1 MSTLSLKGRFRLS
14 RFIRGEK
21 ASLEPVTLNHRRIFI
36 LPTTRGLGFALLAAL
51 LFFIAFVYNNNLVY
65 LLSFL
70 LASIFFISTVH
81 TFRMLSGLVIRKG
94 QGKPVFAGETA
105 AFLIHIENPSSFP
118 RPQIKIGSENQPETA
133 LSLQPDSQNQAFIYR
148 VTAQRGWC
156 EAGTITFSST
166 FPLGLFRAWTPLRLN
181 LKVLVYP
188 KPAETDWLFPS
199 LSASLNPQGASQK
212 GNDDFYGL
220 KNYIAGDP
228 IRRIHW
234 KAYAKGYGVFS
245 KQYDSGSSG
254 ELWLDFDETT
264 GYGVEERLSQ
274 LCRWIIEADKAGLRY
289 GLRLPGTRLLPAT
302 GILHRQACLEALALY
317 P

>member
-1 MSTLSLKGRFRLS
+1 MNTLSLKERFRLS
-14 RFIRGEK
+14 RFMRGEK
-21 ASLEPVTLNHRRIFI
+21 ASPDPVTLNHRRIFI
-36 LPTTRGLGFALLAAL
+36 LPTRRGLGFALLAAL

-70 LASIFFISTVH
+70 LASIFFITTVH
-81 TFRMLSGLVIRKG
+81 TFRTLSGLVIRKG
-94 QGKPVFAGETA
+94 HGKPVFAGEMA
-105 AFLIHIENPSSFP
+105 AFPIHIENPTSIP
-118 RPQIKIGSENQPETA
+118 RPQIKIKNEDQPEID
-133 LSLQPDSQNQAFIYR
+133 LSLQPDSQNQAFLHR
-148 VTAQRGWC
+148 VTTRRGWC
-156 EAGTITFSST
+156 EAGTITFYST
-166 FPLGLFRAWTPLRLN
+166 FPLGLFRAWTPLRFN

-188 KPAETDWLFPS
+188 KPAETDRPFPA

-220 KNYIAGDP
+220 KNYTAGDP

-234 KAYAKGYGVFS
+234 KAYAKGYGVLS

-254 ELWLDFDETT
+254 ELWLDFDETP

-289 GLRLPGTRLLPAT
+289 GLRLPGTRLMPAT
-302 GILHRQACLEALALY
+302 GVLHRQACLEALALY